1 MHPEAGED
9 SGDLRKLGRGTDPN
23 RPVSFRSHSFDGS
36 EPLGIGTV
44 GFHEV
49 AVDLLGYLDEGVVG
63 RHLGAIESGQA
74 YGKLCP

>member
-1 MHPEAGED
+1 
-9 SGDLRKLGRGTDPN
+9 
-23 RPVSFRSHSFDGS
+23 VSFRSHSFDGS